1 MSYKNIHCKI
11 KNDKNLVDYDVTEL
25 DYVMKPLGTALYRKR
40 GRPRISKEDKA
51 LPSDKIK
58 CEVCSKVFTRSGRT
72 GHNRTTYHRVHLDLN
87 EKLRKLLINK
97 M

>member
-1 MSYKNIHCKI
+1 MSYKEIHQKL
-11 KNDKNLVDYDVTEL
+11 KTDKNLVDYDVDEL
-25 DYVMKPLGTALYRKR
+25 DYVMKPIGTALYKKR
-40 GRPRISKEDKA
+40 GRPRMSEEDKA
-51 LPSDKIK
+51 LPSDKVR
-58 CEVCSKVFTRSGRT
+58 CEVCSKLFTRSGRT